1 MSNRQVFFN
10 IDHRG
15 SIPVSVAIYSLLKSA
30 DPTQPIV
37 LHVAHDTKLV
47 ESGGRGEIES
57 VVRRFP
63 FARVRFANFD
73 PIFERYR
80 AILDL
85 GYNHW
90 SYMVWAWVFCTEL
103 FPDLTG
109 NLVFI
114 DWDMYILKDLEKM
127 YSLDLA
133 KGGFIT
139 AAVNESRRE
148 HRPYLIA
155 AGWPE
160 AAGYSVNTGFQVIDT
175 DAYRRE
181 KIQERILDWYAKY
194 RATAVCV
201 EQDAINAVCGERI
214 RRLHVKYNYTVG
226 WLERAIKVNPF
237 RKEWRV
243 FPTRDVFEAMLD
255 PTVVHF
261 IGQKKPWRFNYRPY
275 RNTYRQAMRELGFLE
290 NGRLPNQ
297 TLPKELIGRLA
308 DAYHALL
315 RLYVRLVLKC
325 LKPGRNG

>member
-1 MSNRQVFFN
+1 MPVRQVFFN

-15 SIPVSVAIYSLLKSA
+15 AIPVSVSVYSLLKNA
-30 DPTQPIV
+30 EGGNPLVI
-37 LHVAHDTKLV
+37 HVAHDTKFAENGGV
-47 ESGGRGEIES
+47 ETVES

-63 FARVRFANFD
+63 FASVRFANFD
-73 PIFERYR
+73 PIYERHR
-80 AILDL
+80 QLLDL
-85 GYNHW
+85 GDNHW

-114 DWDMYILKDLEKM
+114 DWDMYILKDLEEM

-133 KGGFIT
+133 KDGFIT

-148 HRPYLIA
+148 HRPYLVA

-181 KIQERILDWYAKY
+181 NVQQHILDWYAKY
-194 RATAVCV
+194 RKTAVCV
-201 EQDAINAVCGERI
+201 EQDAINAVYGERI
-214 RRLHVKYNYTVG
+214 KRLHVKYNYTVG
-226 WLERAIKVNPF
+226 WLERAVKVNPF
-237 RKEWRV
+237 KKEWRV

-261 IGQKKPWRFNYRPY
+261 IGQKKPWRFNIRPY
-275 RNTYRQAMRELGFLE
+275 RNTYRAAMRELGFLE
-290 NGRLPNQ
+290 NGKLPGQ
-297 TLPKELIGRLA
+297 TLPKELLGRLA
-308 DAYHALL
+308 DAYHWLL
-315 RLYVRLVLKC
+315 RLYVRLLLGTVLT
-325 LKPGRNG
+325 

>member
-1 MSNRQVFFN
+1 MFRRQVFFN
-10 IDHRG
+10 INHLG
-15 SIPVSVAIYSLLKSA
+15 IVPVSVAIHSLLKSA
-30 DPTQPIV
+30 DPGEPLV
-37 LHVAHDTKLV
+37 LHVAHDTKFA
-47 ESGGRGEIES
+47 EIGGRKKIES

-63 FARVRFANFD
+63 FASVRFADFD
-73 PIFERYR
+73 PIFERHR
-80 AILDL
+80 KILDL

-114 DWDMYILKDLEKM
+114 DWDMYIRRDLGEM
-127 YSLDLA
+127 FSLDLA
-133 KGGFIT
+133 KDGFIT

-181 KIQERILDWYAKY
+181 NIQQRILDWYAKY
-194 RATAVCV
+194 RKTAVCV
-201 EQDAINAVCGERI
+201 EQDAINAVCGEKI
-214 RRLHVKYNYTVG
+214 KRLHVKYNYTVG

-237 RKEWRV
+237 RREWRV

-261 IGQKKPWRFNYRPY
+261 IGQKKPWRFNFRPY
-275 RNTYRQAMRELGFLE
+275 RNVYRQAMSELGFLE

-297 TLPKELIGRLA
+297 TFAKECLGRLA
-308 DAYHALL
+308 DAYHGLL
-315 RLYVRLVLKC
+315 RLYVRLVL
-325 LKPGRNG
+325 LVVRSGRGD